1 MKEVVLELTG
11 LDLIFLTIALV
22 SLLGN
27 VIQFMIWWRDQKNL
41 YQPISKTLTGL
52 FNDIKNK
59 ATHAMWVQNTLFN
72 ANNPHKDV
80 ETIRWEY
87 GTYAQTVW
95 NYLQGFQE
103 AVVAVLV
110 SLDPEDK
117 DGKAAFRASDYGLTD
132 EEKAIRRQN
141 LESLRLGQLQQ
152 HEASAEEAAVQDVP
166 PEPAL
171 DPAPNDERQR
181 V

>member
-1 MKEVVLELTG
+1 MKEVVLQLNA
-11 LDLIFLTIALV
+11 LDLILLVIALI

-41 YQPISKTLTGL
+41 YQPISKALTGL

-59 ATHAMWVQNTLFN
+59 ANHAMWVQNTLFMPK
-72 ANNPHKDV
+72 NPHKDV

-141 LESLRLGQLQQ
+141 LETLRLGQVQQ
-152 HEASAEEAAVQDVP
+152 HQAASAEEGGNAVP
-166 PEPAL
+166 PEEGEEPAS
-171 DPAPNDERQR
+171 NDERQPI
-181 V
+181 